1 MKVRV
6 VVVVVD
12 QTNLDRP
19 KLALTG
25 AFILFT
31 HSPVIGKILN
41 LNLSKETLFQLLE

>member
-25 AFILFT
+25 AFILFY
-31 HSPVIGKILN
+31 SLIL
-41 LNLSKETLFQLLE
+41 QLLVKFSI